1 MELLSEIKS
10 LNLVCE
16 YLIKSSLVLGFALIL
31 VFFYRK
37 RSASLRHF
45 LLSFSLISLLLIPFI
60 SSFTA
65 GWETSLLPTWQ
76 TQKSFSSLSNRA
88 AENIGVPLQGKHED
102 LKNRGKNLQ
111 HLKGVKTSRANRG
124 SLLTVATSKKNM
136 LGISLVILWFLGL
149 IFLLLRIFLG
159 LYGVY
164 RLTQQG
170 EIISDSPWQQML
182 QSLLKAIR
190 LKRKIGLLSHKKV
203 MVPFT

>member
-65 GWETSLLPTWQ
+65 GWETCLLPTWQ

-149 IFLLLRIFLG
+149 IFLLLRIFLV

-170 EIISDSPWQQML
+170 EIISD
-182 QSLLKAIR
+182 
-190 LKRKIGLLSHKKV
+190 
-203 MVPFT
+203 